1 MKEER
6 PFIAHLEKGNKYQ
19 SLLQGR
25 PQTRGMRAGRIFLL
39 PGQDC
44 GQHSTDSNEE
54 LLIFLAG
61 EGEVIAEKSIPLR
74 VGAGRIS
81 YIPSETTHNVRNTG
95 DEPLVYIYCVA
106 PVSQE
111 RSGL

>member
-1 MKEER
+1 MKKER
-6 PFIAHLEKGNKYQ
+6 PFVAHLEKGNKYQ

-44 GQHSTDSNEE
+44 GQHSTDGNEE

-61 EGEVIAEKSIPLR
+61 EGEVITEKSISLR

-95 DEPLVYIYCVA
+95 DEPLIYIYCVV

-111 RSGL
+111 KANS

>member
-1 MKEER
+1 MKEEK
-6 PFIAHLEKGNKYQ
+6 PFVAHLGKTKKYQ
-19 SLLQGR
+19 PLLQGR

-44 GQHSTDSNEE
+44 RQHSTNGNEE

-61 EGEVIAEKSIPLR
+61 EGKVITEKSILR

-95 DEPLVYIYCVA
+95 DEPLIYIYCVA
-106 PVSQE
+106 PVNQE
-111 RSGL
+111 RSEL

>member
-1 MKEER
+1 MIKEKS
-6 PFIAHLEKGNKYQ
+6 FVVHLKKTNKYQ
-19 SLLQGR
+19 PLLQGR

-44 GQHSTDSNEE
+44 GQHSTNSNEE
-54 LLIFLAG
+54 LLVFLTG
-61 EGEVIAEKSIPLR
+61 QGEVIIEKSSPFQ
-74 VGAGRIS
+74 VGVGRIC

-106 PVSQE
+106 SASKE
-111 RSGL
+111 E